1 MQQAKP
7 DVHLA
12 KRCYPS
18 LPVLSWLREQQQH
31 PGTLESC
38 MAPTV
43 MLHRLRPSEGW
54 SQLPLLAPSFLPGKR
69 KKAAFWKFYRMQSD
83 KFSFWVGA
91 LLPALTS
98 FPLGRLGFL
107 RERWGRRQCR
117 PVRVPAVQTGLS
129 CSPCTQTHRSAAAR
143 ATADCSDAAWL
154 GWTFPFNFCGGEKSS
169 SILSPVEK
177 FPRLWSENRFA
188 GEQLFWNEQ
197 FCCSQGSNILAWI
210 GREKSPCNLVQNKFS
225 VSNIGSPI
233 YTFLKEFLLW
243 MNIHINTIIFYSGR
257 SHVSASQCAAFVT
270 GRVSWRSSDCICM
283 IWGREM
289 VYILTDT
296 TCGCNT
302 QRSRKLGNKQPLSL
316 LAQG

>member
-1 MQQAKP
+1 MQQAEP

-43 MLHRLRPSEGW
+43 MLHKLRPSEGW

-225 VSNIGSPI
+225 VSHIGSPI
-233 YTFLKEFLLW
+233 YTFF
-243 MNIHINTIIFYSGR
+243 
-257 SHVSASQCAAFVT
+257 
-270 GRVSWRSSDCICM
+270 
-283 IWGREM
+283 
-289 VYILTDT
+289 
-296 TCGCNT
+296 
-302 QRSRKLGNKQPLSL
+302 
-316 LAQG
+316 